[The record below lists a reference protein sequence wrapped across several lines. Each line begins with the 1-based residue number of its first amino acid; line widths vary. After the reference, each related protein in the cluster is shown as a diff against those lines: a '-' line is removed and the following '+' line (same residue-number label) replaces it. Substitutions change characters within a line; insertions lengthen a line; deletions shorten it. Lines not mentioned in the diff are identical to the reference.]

1 MLFMGLDLGTSSV
14 KLTIWDV
21 EQNKSLLTV
30 QYPDTEN
37 AIISPQPGWAEQSPD
52 MWWEQVQQVILKANS
67 TKSYN
72 PAAIAAIGISYQM
85 HGLVMVNQSGE
96 SIRNS
101 IIWCDS
107 RAIVMG
113 NRAFEGLGK
122 DYCMQHM
129 LNSPANFTAAKL
141 AWVQQ
146 HEPAIFEQ
154 IHQIMLPGDFIG
166 FRLTGNATT
175 TPAALSEGI
184 FWDFLHDQISEEL
197 FDYFGWSRSIL
208 PPILP
213 VFADHGR
220 LSAAVAQLLGLPA
233 GIPVT
238 YKAGDQQNNAWSLQV
253 LAPGD
258 VAATAGTSGVIY
270 AVTDQL
276 ASDSLSRV
284 NTFAHVNHDQQEKR
298 LGVLLCINGV
308 GILNN
313 WVKKMLAPD
322 LSYDAINQ
330 QAATIPAGAEGLVLL
345 PFGNGAERMLENKML
360 QAHINQINF
369 NLHSRAHIFRAAQ
382 EGIAFAFRYG
392 FDMIEKSTGRPSVIR
407 AGKANMFLSDV
418 FTQTFVNIT
427 QTPVE
432 LYATDGSAGAARGA
446 LRGLLGKDAA
456 SGTLNPLVS
465 IVPEKNTERLEQAYQ
480 QWLAALQLQLNTF
493 SK

>member
-1 MLFMGLDLGTSSV
+1 
-14 KLTIWDV
+14 
-21 EQNKSLLTV
+21 
-30 QYPDTEN
+30 QYPEPEN
-37 AIISPQPGWAEQSPD
+37 AIISPQSGWAEQSPD
-52 MWWEQVQQVILKANS
+52 MWWEQVHHVISNANATKTHDS
-67 TKSYN
+67 TK
-72 PAAIAAIGISYQM
+72 IAAIGISYQM
-85 HGLVMVNQSGE
+85 HGLVMVNKAGE

-107 RAIVMG
+107 RAIAIG
-113 NRAFEGLGK
+113 DKAFEGLGK
-122 DYCMQHM
+122 DYCMQHL
-129 LNSPANFTAAKL
+129 LNSPANFTASKL

-146 HEPAIFEQ
+146 HEPAVFEQ
-154 IHQIMLPGDFIG
+154 IHQIMLPGDFIA
-166 FRLTGNATT
+166 FRLTGTATT

-184 FWDFLHDQISEEL
+184 FWDFPREQVSQEL

-213 VFADHGR
+213 VFAEHGR
-220 LSAAVAQLLGLPA
+220 ITTAVAQHLGLPP

-238 YKAGDQQNNAWSLQV
+238 YKAGDQQNNAWSLQA
-253 LAPGD
+253 LAPGE

-276 ASDSLSRV
+276 ASDPLSRV
-284 NTFAHVNHDQQEKR
+284 NTFAHVNHDQHERR

-313 WVKKMLAPD
+313 WIKKMLAPD
-322 LSYDAINQ
+322 LSYDLINQ
-330 QAATIPAGAEGLVLL
+330 QAAAIPAGSDGLVLL

-360 QAHINQINF
+360 QAHINHINF
-369 NLHSRAHIFRAAQ
+369 NLHSSAHLFRAAQ

-392 FDMIEKSTGRPSVIR
+392 FDIIEKSTGRPSVIR
-407 AGKANMFLSDV
+407 AGKANLFLSEV

-446 LRGLLGKDAA
+446 LRGLLGEAAA
-456 SGTLNPLVS
+456 SGTQQPLAS
-465 IVPEKNTERLEQAYQ
+465 IVPEKNTAPVEQAYH
-480 QWLAALQLQLNTF
+480 QWLAALQLQLTTF

>member
-21 EQNKSLLTV
+21 EQNKSLLTI
-30 QYPDTEN
+30 QYPESEN

-52 MWWEQVQQVILKANS
+52 MWWEQVQQVILKGNA
-67 TKSYN
+67 TKTYD
-72 PAAIAAIGISYQM
+72 PTAIAAIGISYQM
-85 HGLVMVNQSGE
+85 HGLVLVNQAGE

-107 RAIVMG
+107 RAIETG
-113 NRAFEGLGK
+113 IRAFEGLGRE
-122 DYCMQHM
+122 YCMQHL

-141 AWVQQ
+141 AWVQE
-146 HEPAIFEQ
+146 HEPSVFQQ
-154 IHQIMLPGDFIG
+154 IHQIMLPGDFIA

-175 TPAALSEGI
+175 TSAALSEGI
-184 FWDFLHDQISEEL
+184 FWDFPLEQVSQEL
-197 FDYFGWSRSIL
+197 FDYYGWSKSML
-208 PPILP
+208 PPIFP
-213 VFADHGR
+213 VFAEHGR
-220 LSAAVAQLLGLPA
+220 ISAAVAQRFGLRA

-270 AVTDQL
+270 AVTDRL
-276 ASDSLSRV
+276 ACDSLSRV
-284 NTFAHVNHDQQEKR
+284 NTFAHVNHEQHKKR

-308 GILNN
+308 GILNS
-313 WVKKMLAPD
+313 WIKKMMAGD
-322 LSYDAINQ
+322 TSYNAINQ
-330 QAATIPAGAEGLVLL
+330 QAAKVPVGSEGLVLL

-360 QAHINQINF
+360 QAHVHHINF
-369 NLHSRAHIFRAAQ
+369 NLHSSAHIFRAAQ

-392 FDMIEKSTGRPSVIR
+392 FDIIEQSTGRPSVIR

-446 LRGLLGKDAA
+446 VRGLLSEAA
-456 SGTLNPLVS
+456 ATGTLQPIAT
-465 IVPEKNTERLEQAYQ
+465 IVPEKNTEPVELAYQ
-480 QWLAALQLQLNTF
+480 QWQAALKLQLSNY
-493 SK
+493 SE